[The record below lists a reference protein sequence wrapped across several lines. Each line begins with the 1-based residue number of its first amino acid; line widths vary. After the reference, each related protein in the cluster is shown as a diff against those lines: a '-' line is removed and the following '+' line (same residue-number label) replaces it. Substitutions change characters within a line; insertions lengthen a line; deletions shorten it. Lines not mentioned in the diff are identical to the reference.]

1 MHLVQ
6 PTRNALLD
14 WHFDRA
20 SLITDSAFAGRPPE
34 RVLPLARVLLLTLG
48 CRGVGVPVHR
58 YEFHSSFPCESR
70 ISGAGRGDGSLFWR
84 CGGLRGGSGRL
95 HSS

>member
-34 RVLPLARVLLLTLG
+34 RVLPLARILLLLTLG
-48 CRGVGVPVHR
+48 CR
-58 YEFHSSFPCESR
+58 
-70 ISGAGRGDGSLFWR
+70 
-84 CGGLRGGSGRL
+84 
-95 HSS
+95 